1 MLDRYTTGPR
11 GETKPEALVFGHV
24 HSSDAPFRVS
34 ISTPRN
40 GQIEPLT
47 IVVARKTGG

>member
-1 MLDRYTTGPR
+1 
-11 GETKPEALVFGHV
+11 
-24 HSSDAPFRVS
+24 VS